1 LKSDLRSGSA
11 VIVKLYITI
20 KIKKQRYIF
29 IKKGS
34 TAKDRNEIL
43 DCNARFT
50 ELDPH
55 GKLFF
60 RLFMIYS
67 VNQHLDNNRSQYLQL
82 VLPVVIMRAIYQSLK
97 RVPEAV
103 DGLSTRIVSR
113 SQTNVQKDPSV
124 RTNNLLTSRGSKKVF
139 GTVQS
144 RFFQVIVL
152 S

>member
-1 LKSDLRSGSA
+1 MFSVVHDLFSD
-11 VIVKLYITI
+11 
-20 KIKKQRYIF
+20 
-29 IKKGS
+29 
-34 TAKDRNEIL
+34 
-43 DCNARFT
+43 
-50 ELDPH
+50 
-55 GKLFF
+55 
-60 RLFMIYS
+60 
-67 VNQHLDNNRSQYLQL
+67 QHLDNNRSQYLQL

-144 RFFQVIVL
+144 RFLANYRFIIKSRSAYFNYL
-152 S
+152 N